1 MFNFSDSNLTSHVS
15 ELGGGQLDS
24 SPSCELMSIFD
35 AFLQLAAQQLTVD
48 VQESHTSSHP
58 DIWLDEHTLTLLNN
72 PATELSIFEDAERK
86 RILRRASSYV
96 DRGVFVP

>member
-1 MFNFSDSNLTSHVS
+1 
-15 ELGGGQLDS
+15 
-24 SPSCELMSIFD
+24 MSIFD
-35 AFLQLAAQQLTVD
+35 AGKTFLQLAAQQLTVD

-72 PATELSIFEDAERK
+72 PATDLSIFEDAERK

-96 DRGVFVP
+96 VTGESLYRKMPDGSLKIVPAPFTRLER